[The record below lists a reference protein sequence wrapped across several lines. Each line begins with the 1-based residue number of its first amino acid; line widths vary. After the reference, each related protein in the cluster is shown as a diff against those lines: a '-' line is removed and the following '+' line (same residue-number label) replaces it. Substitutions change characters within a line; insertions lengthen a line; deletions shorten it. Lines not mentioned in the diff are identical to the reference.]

1 MADRGE
7 KARQTRRTGTLLG
20 AALALLLPPPPATA
34 TRAGQ
39 RVLVPAPPLAPD
51 FSTVTTRAAAGKLV
65 RKRLLVKIHF
75 FPVELG
81 GQKIRINTGYVTPE
95 AATAHALLTR
105 MLAAYRERD
114 LLDQLMIT
122 ADYKGDSIIPTRL
135 LMTASHSQGGKSIE
149 RVIEVWDCGF
159 CAPLEPLPDPD
170 RPRDVIA

>member
-1 MADRGE
+1 MENRSTT
-7 KARQTRRTGTLLG
+7 ARRLECGVTLPF
-20 AALALLLPPPPATA
+20 ALALICPFPGATA
-34 TRAGQ
+34 APAQTM
-39 RVLVPAPPLAPD
+39 VVPAPPLAPD
-51 FSTVTTRAAAGKLV
+51 FSAVTSRKEAAKLV

-95 AATAHALLTR
+95 AAMSHALLTR

-114 LLDQLMIT
+114 LLDQLEIT

-135 LMTASHSQGGKSIE
+135 LVKASHSQGGKRYE

-170 RPRDVIA
+170 APGAITA